1 LGSVRNRCGLE
12 LLDSIEWSQRNF
24 HSLIAWNVIYW
35 RRLCR
40 KDVALLID
48 WCSILRMGV
57 GLLLGNKFG
66 VGIRWIVNLTVAN
79 VLLLIRMHLS
89 LFLLIKLPIVLRIS
103 ILFPSFPKG
112 NMIESLQRLI
122 VVSLRVDFNLFLTV
136 HIDYCLKFVGNL
148 CFLQSA

>member
-1 LGSVRNRCGLE
+1 MGSVRNRCGLE
-12 LLDSIEWSQRNF
+12 LLDSIEWFQRNF

-35 RRLCR
+35 CRLCR

-57 GLLLGNKFG
+57 SLLLGNKLG
-66 VGIRWIVNLTVAN
+66 VGIRWRVHLTVTN
-79 VLLLIRMHLS
+79 VLLLNRIYLS

-103 ILFPSFPKG
+103 ILFPPFPKG
-112 NMIESLQRLI
+112 NIIKSLKRLI
-122 VVSLRVDFNLFLTV
+122 VVSLRVDFNLFWTV
-136 HIDYCLKFVGNL
+136 HIDYCFKFVGNL